1 MSSTWL
7 QCYLPIEQTVTKSVG
22 LTCSKNPA
30 MMSDNYVAFSTWPKR
45 SLKIKYALIRVVN
58 RTSATCAT
66 ENNTRGQTVLKTR
79 AVPTLSFSS
88 VQRIRF
94 GPINVDWL
102 TVASRIRVR
111 VLLLSWR
118 RWKFF
123 ADILVHS
130 KNLCLDGLQNFLL
143 FLEICTTTGWIGK
156 LKQFLRKI
164 RLPYFWTTFWWVQ
177 KFPPIGPTILLLLVK
192 ATNNGREFAE
202 NCCISLYLTLL
213 GWHRHSSLNGQRHL
227 PSLNKLCSEDLMQD
241 ATQSLVWWL
250 NHHLLIWQTSG
261 KSYKAHYDRKLRR

>member
-30 MMSDNYVAFSTWPKR
+30 MMSDNFVAFSTWPKR

-156 LKQFLRKI
+156 LKQF
-164 RLPYFWTTFWWVQ
+164 
-177 KFPPIGPTILLLLVK
+177 
-192 ATNNGREFAE
+192 FAE
-202 NCCISLYLTLL
+202 NSAAVFLDNILMGPKISTNWTYHIVASRE
-213 GWHRHSSLNGQRHL
+213 G
-227 PSLNKLCSEDLMQD
+227 NK
-241 ATQSLVWWL
+241 
-250 NHHLLIWQTSG
+250 
-261 KSYKAHYDRKLRR
+261 